1 MEVNMIP
8 NKNGRIYPNELLR
21 KSCED
26 FYIKMANKKRK
37 EDRKTKLEKI
47 EQVQFRNDRM
57 V

>member
-1 MEVNMIP
+1 MIP